1 MAVSFFVILE
11 RENGAIIHLEQVTPE
26 NWRLGLKVK
35 DEQRGFVSDSAGIL
49 ARAWAYREHRS
60 RAFVIYWEE
69 IPVGMALYYDLDEL
83 QAYDFSQ
90 FYIDERVQ
98 GKGYGLEAARQILHM
113 MKADGKLSK
122 AMLCYV
128 DGNTAAKHLYEKL
141 GFCHTGESDGD
152 EIIMERFL

>member
-1 MAVSFFVILE
+1 MKTQNTSIQG
-11 RENGAIIHLEQVTPE
+11 NIKMIHLEQVTPE

-49 ARAWAYREHRS
+49 ARAWAYREQRS

-90 FYIDERVQ
+90 LFIDERVQ
-98 GKGYGLEAARQILHM
+98 GKGYGLEAARQILDM
-113 MKADGKLSK
+113 MKADGKFSK
-122 AMLCYV
+122 AVLCYV
-128 DGNTAAKHLYEKL
+128 EGNRAAKHLYEKL
-141 GFCHTGESDGD
+141 GFYHTGESYGD
-152 EIIMERFL
+152 EIIMEIFL

>member
-1 MAVSFFVILE
+1 M
-11 RENGAIIHLEQVTPE
+11 IHLEQVTPE

-83 QAYDFSQ
+83 RAYDFSQ
-90 FYIDERVQ
+90 LFIDERYQ
-98 GKGYGLEAARQILHM
+98 GKGYGFEAARQILEM
-113 MKADGKLSK
+113 MKADGKYGK
-122 AMLCYV
+122 VVLCYV
-128 DGNTAAKHLYEKL
+128 EGNDAARQLYEKL
-141 GFCHTGESDGD
+141 GFYHTGESDGD
-152 EIIMERFL
+152 EIVMEKIL